1 MKIEVVLKIVQR
13 KKPCLWGEKKTKQ
26 NQNKTLTMENIL
38 CQTMQEASA
47 EMISVTLEQQ
57 STIKVTCQQG

>member
-1 MKIEVVLKIVQR
+1 MKIEVVLKTVQP

-26 NQNKTLTMENIL
+26 NQNKTLSMENIL

>member
-1 MKIEVVLKIVQR
+1 
-13 KKPCLWGEKKTKQ
+13 
-26 NQNKTLTMENIL
+26 MENIL